1 MLPPACKSTKLCAF
15 SLVEVTIALGIA
27 VVAVLSVVGLLS
39 VGIRSNRISI
49 EETRASA
56 LMTILEADLRNTI
69 AGAGTSA
76 LYGLP
81 LPYATDPD
89 GRVTVNPALT
99 VGALYSIGL
108 DDAERPVPLAAT
120 PRPRYQASVVYT
132 RIPAAGSLLPLE
144 ARLIVNW
151 PATNTASPNA
161 VTDPNG
167 LLGWV
172 DGLVTFSTP

>member
-1 MLPPACKSTKLCAF
+1 MPPSARFSPEDSAF

-27 VVAVLSVVGLLS
+27 VVAILSVVGLLS

-49 EETRASA
+49 EETRAAA

-69 AGAGTSA
+69 AGAGTSSI
-76 LYGLP
+76 YGLP
-81 LPYATDPD
+81 LPYATDAA
-89 GRVTVNPALT
+89 GTVIVNPALT
-99 VGALYSIGL
+99 AGALYSIGL
-108 DDAERPVPLAAT
+108 DDAERPVPLTAT

-151 PATNTASPNA
+151 PATNTTSPTA